1 MSMDF
6 THFAGSDRS
15 DYSGIV
21 ESVASLVSSVS
32 RLSSEN
38 RTLTDRCSVLET
50 EAEDRRIHS
59 CDCRR
64 FYNCA
69 LNTGVVADLH
79 SVSKALVRKY
89 VKLGLIPTHPSSSDG
104 KIMIR
109 ASDALTLDFSELKR
123 RMLYGQR

>member
-1 MSMDF
+1 MSRDI
-6 THFAGSDRS
+6 THNAGADQS

-38 RTLTDRCSVLET
+38 RTLTDRCSMLET
-50 EAEDRRIHS
+50 ETEDMRAHS

-69 LNTGVVADLH
+69 LNTGVVAELH
-79 SVSKALVRKY
+79 SVSQALVRKY

-123 RMLYGQR
+123 QMLYGRR

>member
-1 MSMDF
+1 MSRDI
-6 THFAGSDRS
+6 THFAGFEQS

-21 ESVASLVSSVS
+21 ESVASLVSSLG
-32 RLSSEN
+32 RLSNEN
-38 RTLTDRCSVLET
+38 RTLTDRCSLLET
-50 EAEDRRIHS
+50 ETENLRSNS

-69 LNTGVVADLH
+69 LNTVVVAELH
-79 SVSKALVRKY
+79 SVSQALVRKY